1 MSLYRNKAFER
12 HFFCYA
18 ASADKQTSLRIIH
31 NQNSSK
37 NLSREIMRR
46 NPFRILF
53 FQQTIS
59 QGLTREIMRKIFY
72 LLLFL
77 QKQFISRG

>member
-1 MSLYRNKAFER
+1 MSLYRNKAFEL

-18 ASADKQTSLRIIH
+18 ASADKQTTLDIIH

-37 NLSREIMRR
+37 HLPREIMHR
-46 NPFRILF
+46 NPFPVLF

-59 QGLTREIMRKIFY
+59 QGLTREIMHKIFY